1 MNKTRIS
8 NFLLERY
15 NIGEVTNKEKIK
27 IEKALAEDAALAASL
42 SELKKANSNFYQQ
55 FLKEKFFPADARR
68 IKMYSFHSVS
78 KPVLGLCAAAMLLL
92 VAFPVFLLKDSFL
105 PQPDERIKGA
115 SVSNNSIE
123 LNVFVMGDTAGE
135 AVKLENKAMIHE
147 GNVIQLAYYI
157 NKNDTKDKYG
167 TIFSIDGRNH
177 VTLHYPYNQRQDTVL
192 ITGKDIPLDEAFKL
206 DDAPKYEIFFFVAGD
221 SPLNVGN
228 ILNIAESLALQID
241 GKINEAESFAAA
253 AFNEYELEV
262 FTLLKE

>member
-1 MNKTRIS
+1 MSKIKIS

-15 NIGEVTNKEKIK
+15 NIGDVTDEERVIVEKT
-27 IEKALAEDAALAASL
+27 LAQDDALAASL
-42 SELKKANSNFYQQ
+42 SELKQADLKFFQQ
-55 FLKEKFFPADARR
+55 FSKERFFPARTR
-68 IKMYSFHSVS
+68 PVKTFSLRSVS

-92 VAFPVFLLKDSFL
+92 VALPVLILRNSFS
-105 PQPDERIKGA
+105 PEYGERVKGA
-115 SVSNNSIE
+115 LTGSNSIE
-123 LNVFVMGDTAGE
+123 LNIYVMGNSAGE

-147 GNVIQLAYYI
+147 GNVIQLAYFI
-157 NKNDTKDKYG
+157 NKNDTSNIYG
-167 TIFSIDGRNH
+167 IIFSIDGRNH

-192 ITGKDIPLDEAFKL
+192 VTGKDIPLDEAFRL

-228 ILNIAESLALQID
+228 ILNIAESLAQQID
-241 GKINEAESFAAA
+241 GKDNEAESFAAA